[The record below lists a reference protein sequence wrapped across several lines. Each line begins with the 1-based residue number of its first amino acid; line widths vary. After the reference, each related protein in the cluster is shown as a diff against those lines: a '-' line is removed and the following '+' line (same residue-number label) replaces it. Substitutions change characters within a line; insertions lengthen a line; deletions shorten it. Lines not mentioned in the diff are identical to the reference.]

1 MSEVGFV
8 TGGASGLGAC
18 RLTFCGLAVLA
29 IALKATIFGSHGSH
43 LEP

>member
-1 MSEVGFV
+1 MSEVWFV

-18 RLTFCGLAVLA
+18 RLTFCGLAVRA
-29 IALKATIFGSHGSH
+29 IALKAAIFGSPGSR